1 MVGRGTVSS
10 IKSRKAVIAASGGI
24 ITPPLSVPERFLDVD
39 DSKKLKPGQTVVFAY
54 FEDGTG
60 TVLERI

>member
-10 IKSRKAVIAASGGI
+10 IKSRKAVITSSSGI
-24 ITPPLSVPERFLDVD
+24 ITPLLNIPERFLDAEEA
-39 DSKKLKPGQTVVFAY
+39 KKLKPGQTVVFAY
-54 FEDGTG
+54 FPDGTG